1 MKQHENWV
9 AAANEVCVMKLIV
22 ASVMQF
28 DRDSEINEKRAECMP
43 DRSWRLTRL
52 FFNES
57 HFASLNRERF
67 PGDN

>member
-28 DRDSEINEKRAECMP
+28 DRDAEINAKGQVNARPVTEVNSTFFVKKTFILKKR
-43 DRSWRLTRL
+43 
-52 FFNES
+52 
-57 HFASLNRERF
+57 
-67 PGDN
+67 